1 MRLSTID
8 SVVGSKVLPY
18 VRIYGCNNGTGRLD
32 SNKSYFATLRIDPF
46 IPGIYT
52 TFISTFSHFQKAIGH
67 VSGCHINPAV
77 TIGLFVGRKIGLVS
91 SVLYIISQCIGAL
104 IGAAL
109 LLVILINILK
119 FIDNIK
125 HKYIYTFYTNDY
137 ASNRQYKWKA

>member
-1 MRLSTID
+1 MT
-8 SVVGSKVLPY
+8 
-18 VRIYGCNNGTGRLD
+18 
-32 SNKSYFATLRIDPF
+32 PF
-46 IPGIYT
+46 IPGIYK
-52 TFISTFSHFQKAIGH
+52 TFISTFFHFKKAIGH

-119 FIDNIK
+119 FIDMGNQYLVYQTQIYL
-125 HKYIYTFYTNDY
+125 YILH
-137 ASNRQYKWKA
+137 